1 MKGGAGLGWIVAGQ
15 FIGTLADNA
24 LLLIAIETL
33 AERHAPAWT
42 APALRIAFYLTFVL
56 LSAHASAI
64 ADAWPKKLVLA
75 GVNALK
81 MCGCALLLWGISP
94 LLAYALVG
102 IGAAAH
108 APARYGILSELS
120 APHRL
125 VASNAWMEGATVLA
139 MLLGIVW
146 GSAMLRGLAVLPIA
160 SQSAAFQGTAT
171 LVAAYLVAAVCP
183 VFVRGAAPGHPRSRH
198 PPALLRALRHCLAV
212 LWTDPA
218 ARTSLF
224 ATCVFWAMAAILQFV
239 VLRWAVERLG
249 LTLSGAGLLQAAVA
263 CGMIAGAAGAGLWVR
278 EEHAIGALPA
288 GLGLGIVLV
297 LLSRVSDLQV
307 ATALLFVAG
316 ILSGLL
322 VVPMNTVLQRRG
334 IALMHSGQAIGAQN
348 FSENFASLIGLG
360 VYGATVLLHAG
371 LQATVTA
378 MGALLVLAMLAALRL
393 RRDARAM

>member
-1 MKGGAGLGWIVAGQ
+1 MRGGAGLGWIVAGQ
-15 FIGTLADNA
+15 FFGTLADNA

-42 APALRIAFYLTFVL
+42 APALRVAFYLTYVL
-56 LSAHASAI
+56 LSAHASAV
-64 ADAWPKKLVLA
+64 ADAWPKKFVLA
-75 GVNALK
+75 SVNALK
-81 MCGCALLLWGISP
+81 ACGCALLLWGTSP

-120 APHRL
+120 APDRL
-125 VASNAWMEGATVLA
+125 VAANAWMEGATVLA
-139 MLLGIVW
+139 MLLGILW
-146 GSAMLRGLAVLPIA
+146 GSLMLRGLAVLPLP
-160 SQSAAFQGTAT
+160 SGSAAFQGTAT
-171 LVAAYLVAAVCP
+171 LGAAYLLAAACTIV
-183 VFVRGAAPGHPRSRH
+183 VRGRAVSHSAPRRQL
-198 PPALLRALRHCLAV
+198 ALLRALRHCLAV

-224 ATCVFWAMAAILQFV
+224 ATSVFWAMAAILQFV

-263 CGMIAGAAGAGLWVR
+263 CGMIAGSAGAGLWVR

-288 GLGLGIVLV
+288 GLGLGV
-297 LLSRVSDLQV
+297 LLALLSFVRDVHL
-307 ATALLFVAG
+307 AAALLFVAG

-334 IALMHSGQAIGAQN
+334 TALMMPGQAIGAQN
-348 FSENFASLIGLG
+348 FSENFASLVGLG

-371 LQATVTA
+371 LQSTVAA
-378 MGALLVLAMLAALRL
+378 MGALLFLAMLAATVSG
-393 RRDARAM
+393 RRAPVR